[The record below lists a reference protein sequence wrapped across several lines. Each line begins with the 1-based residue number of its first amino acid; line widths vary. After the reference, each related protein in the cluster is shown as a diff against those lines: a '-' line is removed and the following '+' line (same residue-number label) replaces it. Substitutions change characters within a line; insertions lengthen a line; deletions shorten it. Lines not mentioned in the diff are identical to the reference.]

1 MKKKMKMVDVAC
13 LPPKQNDDKKKKRNE
28 GEMMKMLL
36 AFQPPV
42 TMTRASPMLQ
52 RRIFKKKGNEY
63 EWIEYLGQLDIMNW
77 TAEGIQ

>member
-13 LPPKQNDDKKKKRNE
+13 LPPKQNDDKKKKKRNE

-52 RRIFKKKGNEY
+52 RRIFEKKKM
-63 EWIEYLGQLDIMNW
+63 IMSGLNTW
-77 TAEGIQ
+77 DNLI

>member
-1 MKKKMKMVDVAC
+1 MMLAFQQKKT
-13 LPPKQNDDKKKKRNE
+13 KRNE
-28 GEMMKMLL
+28 GEKLKMLL

>member
-1 MKKKMKMVDVAC
+1 
-13 LPPKQNDDKKKKRNE
+13 
-28 GEMMKMLL
+28 MLL